1 MKQWVI
7 VGGAPITGIWFM
19 YLAFLLMKLDYLFL
33 TKSPLKG
40 LSLVVTSE
48 QDLTPKHAL

>member
-19 YLAFLLMKLDYLFL
+19 SLAFLLMKLDYLFL
-33 TKSPLKG
+33 TMSPLKG
-40 LSLVVTSE
+40 LSLVITSE
-48 QDLTPKHAL
+48 QDLTTKRGL

>member
-19 YLAFLLMKLDYLFL
+19 SLAFLLMKLDYLFL
-33 TKSPLKG
+33 TMSPLKG
-40 LSLVVTSE
+40 LSLVVTSK
-48 QDLTPKHAL
+48 QDSTPKHGL